1 MKFKSVD
8 NIFLVLFLVITSS
21 LIGCKN
27 DAPVPLVNLEAPTL
41 VGTWNMHE
49 AYKGENQTK
58 LLDNAYFEFKE
69 NGKMVTNILGDEKAY
84 PYKTSNGKI
93 IVESPDVQRYNVI
106 SKSPDTLIVTTRLR
120 NFDFKFITL
129 KSNPE

>member
-1 MKFKSVD
+1 MKIKQIGNIVVLSFSVI
-8 NIFLVLFLVITSS
+8 IFSMV
-21 LIGCKN
+21 GCKN
-27 DAPVPLVNLEAPTL
+27 DAPATVLNLEAPTL
-41 VGTWNMHE
+41 VGTWNMYE
-49 AYKGENQTK
+49 AYKGEHRTK
-58 LLDNAYFEFKE
+58 LLDNAYFEFQE

-93 IVESPDVQRYNVI
+93 IVESPDAQRYNVI
-106 SKSPDTLIVTTRLR
+106 NKSSDTLIMTTRLR